1 MSQAVAARKVFAKR
15 TEAVL
20 DIIFALANRENDDP
34 LVMDARDVV
43 QEIEKAEETP

>member
-1 MSQAVAARKVFAKR
+1 MMPAETLAARKVFAKR

-43 QEIEKAEETP
+43 QEIERVL